1 MKTSFSSILA
11 SIFILSVV
19 FYSCQSSDFDQLY
32 FKSNFRAWVDLD
44 SGIVGNFQNV
54 SDSQNF
60 AIDTILKANRL
71 NLSDVDKITTNKIT
85 ISIASPATKPI
96 ALDSLIEIKV
106 FAKNNEDTIRIA
118 ELDSVLKT
126 NIVSGELVLNPTLQS
141 IRGVIYPEDSLKL
154 MLDARMKGGIKV
166 KHQYLIKVEYTA
178 Q

>member
-1 MKTSFSSILA
+1 MKTSFST
-11 SIFILSVV
+11 IFTLFLVFSVI

-44 SGIVGNFQNV
+44 SGTVGNFQNV

-60 AIDTILKANRL
+60 AIDTILKTNRL
-71 NLSDVDKITTNKIT
+71 NLSDVSKITVNKVS
-85 ISIASPATKPI
+85 ISIVSPTLKPI

-106 FAKNNEDTIRIA
+106 FAKNEEDTIRIA

-141 IRGVIYPEDSLKL
+141 IRELIYPEDSLRL
-154 MLDARMKGGIKV
+154 VLDAKMKGGIKI
-166 KHQYLIKVEYTA
+166 KHEYLLKVEYTA